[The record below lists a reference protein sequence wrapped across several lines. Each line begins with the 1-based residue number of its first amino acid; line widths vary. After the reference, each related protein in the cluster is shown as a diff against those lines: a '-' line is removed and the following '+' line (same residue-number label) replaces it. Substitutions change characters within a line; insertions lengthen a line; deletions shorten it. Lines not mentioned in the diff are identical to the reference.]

1 MGVFFINQHK
11 RRIGMRKTNA
21 VAGDNE
27 INNMKGGF
35 E

>member
-1 MGVFFINQHK
+1 MGVFFNLYK
-11 RRIGMRKTNA
+11 RRIGMRKSNA